1 MLEPQNKSSPHLDC
15 RILTQLTKGVARELQ
30 RSKFGFLRNHE
41 MMPLLPDEETRTGR
55 RFPKCFDQTLR
66 GLGISKTLPV
76 TDIRTPVGSVTGHI
90 VNEYHIMLS

>member
-1 MLEPQNKSSPHLDC
+1 
-15 RILTQLTKGVARELQ
+15 
-30 RSKFGFLRNHE
+30 
-41 MMPLLPDEETRTGR
+41 MMPLLPDEETRTGK